1 MLSYTGKYVSN
12 GVNQP
17 RGITWVAISISL
29 PMIDNVKMMYEK
41 LRLCYFAAYANHL
54 LGHEEAEN
62 TPIASINFYL
72 TAFY

>member
-1 MLSYTGKYVSN
+1 
-12 GVNQP
+12 
-17 RGITWVAISISL
+17 
-29 PMIDNVKMMYEK
+29 MIDNVKMMYEK